1 MILIV
6 EDSPDQQRLVRQM
19 LESSGYRDLL
29 FTESAP
35 QAMQLLAEHGTTIQL
50 ILADV
55 WLPSGNGIQLTRD
68 VRKLPQFRDL
78 PVIIMTGKEGPQILP
93 QAMDAGVS
101 DFIFKPF
108 HWLELVAR
116 VRNCL
121 RLQTEIARRIAREAE
136 LLEGHRHLEGML
148 NKLEVASNLDP
159 LTSVAN
165 RRKFD
170 EHLEREWKRVVRAG
184 LTISMILLDIDYF
197 KEYNSRYGHPGG
209 DQCLKRMAQSVRDIA
224 RRPSDLF
231 ARYGGEEFAFILP
244 ETPASGA
251 THVAELVRQSV
262 EGSQI
267 DHEGSP
273 IGFVTTSIGVATMQ
287 PTRDMSSEILIK
299 AADRALY
306 RAKQE
311 GRNCFALFDVEKDG
325 VI

>member
-29 FTESAP
+29 FAETAL
-35 QAMQLLAEHGTTIQL
+35 QAMQLLLDNAASIQL

-68 VRKLPQFRDL
+68 VRNLPRFRDL

-121 RLQTEIARRIAREAE
+121 RLQTEIARRVSREAE
-136 LLEGHRHLEGML
+136 LLEGHRQLEGML
-148 NKLEVASNLDP
+148 NKLEVTSNLDP

-170 EHLEREWKRVVRAG
+170 EHLDREWKRAVRAG
-184 LTISMILLDIDYF
+184 IPISMILLDIDFF

-209 DQCLKRMAQSVRDIA
+209 DQCLKRMAQGVRDVA
-224 RRPSDLF
+224 RRPADLF
-231 ARYGGEEFAFILP
+231 ARYGGEEFAIILP
-244 ETPASGA
+244 ETPSAGA
-251 THVAELVRQSV
+251 AHIAEMVRKLV
-262 EGSQI
+262 EGLGI
-267 DHEGSP
+267 EHESSP
-273 IGFVTTSIGVATMQ
+273 HKVVTTSIGVASIR
-287 PTRDMSSEILIK
+287 PGRDASSEMLIK

-306 RAKQE
+306 RAKEE
-311 GRNCFALFDVEKDG
+311 GRNCFALFEAEKDG
-325 VI
+325 AL

>member
-29 FTESAP
+29 FAESAP
-35 QAMQLLAEHGTTIQL
+35 EAMQLLNEHADSIQL

-68 VRKLPQFRDL
+68 LRSISRFRDL

-121 RLQTEIARRIAREAE
+121 RLQTEISRRLSREAE
-136 LLEGHRHLEGML
+136 LLEEHRQLEGML
-148 NKLEVASNLDP
+148 SKLEVASNLDP

-170 EHLEREWKRVVRAG
+170 EHLDREWKRCARTG
-184 LTISMILLDIDYF
+184 LIMSMILIDIDFF
-197 KEYNSRYGHPGG
+197 KEYNQRYGHPGG
-209 DQCLKRMAQSVRDIA
+209 DQCLKRLAQGVREVA
-224 RRPSDLF
+224 RRPADLF
-231 ARYGGEEFAFILP
+231 ARYGGEEFAVILP
-244 ETPASGA
+244 ETPSGGA
-251 THVAELVRQSV
+251 AHVAELLRKGV
-262 EGSQI
+262 EGLRM

-273 IGFVTTSIGVATMQ
+273 NKIVTTSIGVASIE
-287 PTRDMSSEILIK
+287 PPRDSSPDVLIK

-306 RAKQE
+306 RAKKE
-311 GRNCFALFDVEKDG
+311 GRNCFAIFDSNVDG